1 MAITAKIR
9 SYSEREEKSDK
20 KESKLTPDLI
30 RDRLFYFRDVAHFYH
45 QETKGGWEH
54 DALGQLYKGVE
65 DFQDDIP
72 EKIMGYM
79 GGKRLGKLNRIQVP
93 EYSSSADSMKLAKDL
108 ISFSHELM
116 LWAEDHEFCD
126 IENLAQGLSGLG
138 AKTVYRLT
146 LQG

>member
-9 SYSEREEKSDK
+9 YGSEGEDMKAKSSLSPEE
-20 KESKLTPDLI
+20 I
-30 RDRLFYFRDVAHFYH
+30 RDRLFYFRDAAHEYH
-45 QETKGGWEH
+45 QQTKGGWEH
-54 DALGQLYKGVE
+54 DALGKLYDGIA
-65 DFQDDIP
+65 DLQDDIP

-93 EYSSSADSMKLAKDL
+93 EYSSSADSMKLAKEIID
-108 ISFSHELM
+108 FAHEVYE
-116 LWAEDHEFCD
+116 WAGSKKFCD
-126 IENLAQGLSGLG
+126 VENKAQELSGLG

>member
-1 MAITAKIR
+1 M
-9 SYSEREEKSDK
+9 
-20 KESKLTPDLI
+20 TPELI
-30 RDRLFYFRDVAHFYH
+30 RDRLFYFRDAAHEYH
-45 QETKGGWEH
+45 QQTKGGWEH

-108 ISFSHELM
+108 IAFSHELM
-116 LWAEDHEFCD
+116 VWAEDHEFCD

>member
-9 SYSEREEKSDK
+9 SYSEREDKEEK

-30 RDRLFYFRDVAHFYH
+30 RDRLFYFRDAAHFYH

-54 DALGQLYKGVE
+54 DALGKLYDGIA
-65 DFQDDIP
+65 DFEDDIP

-93 EYSSSADSMKLAKDL
+93 DYSSSADSMKLAKEL
-108 ISFSHELM
+108 IDFAYEVYE
-116 LWAEDHEFCD
+116 WAGEHKFCD
-126 IENLAQGLSGLG
+126 VENLAQSLSGLG

>member
-9 SYSEREEKSDK
+9 YNSDKEEKEEK
-20 KESKLTPDLI
+20 KSSKITPEEI
-30 RDRLFYFRDVAHFYH
+30 RDRLFYFRDAAHEYH
-45 QETKGGWEH
+45 QQTKGGWEH
-54 DALGQLYKGVE
+54 DALGQLYEGIALFE
-65 DFQDDIP
+65 DDIP

-108 ISFSHELM
+108 IDFAYEVYE
-116 LWAEDHEFCD
+116 WAGDNHFCD
-126 IENLAQGLSGLG
+126 VENKAQELSGLG

-146 LQG
+146 LHG

>member
-9 SYSEREEKSDK
+9 YGSEREEKK
-20 KESKLTPDLI
+20 EKESKLTPELI
-30 RDRLFYFRDVAHFYH
+30 RDRLFYFRDAAHEYH
-45 QETKGGWEH
+45 QQTKGGWEH

-108 ISFSHELM
+108 IDFSHDLM
-116 LWAEDHEFCD
+116 VWAENHEFCD

>member
-9 SYSEREEKSDK
+9 TYSEREDKEQK
-20 KESKLTPDLI
+20 KESKMTPDMI
-30 RDRLFYFRDVAHFYH
+30 RDRLFYFRDAAHHYH

-54 DALGQLYKGVE
+54 DALGKLYDGIS
-65 DFQDDIP
+65 DFEDDIP

-108 ISFSHELM
+108 IDFSYEVYE
-116 LWAEDHEFCD
+116 WAGDNKFCD
-126 IENLAQGLSGLG
+126 VENLAQGLSGLA

>member
-9 SYSEREEKSDK
+9 SYSEREEKMEK
-20 KESKLTPDLI
+20 KERLTPELI
-30 RDRLFYFRDVAHFYH
+30 RDRLFYFRDAAHFYH

-54 DALGQLYKGVE
+54 HALGKLYDGIS
-65 DFQDDIP
+65 DYQDDIP

-93 EYSSSADSMKLAKDL
+93 EYQSAADSMKLAKDL
-108 ISFSHELM
+108 IDFAYEVYE
-116 LWAEDHEFCD
+116 WAGDHKFCD
-126 IENLAQGLSGLG
+126 VENKAQELSGLA

>member
-9 SYSEREEKSDK
+9 SYSEREDKEEK
-20 KESKLTPDLI
+20 KESKMTPDLI
-30 RDRLFYFRDVAHFYH
+30 RDRLFYFRDAAHHYH

-54 DALGQLYKGVE
+54 DALGKLYDGIS
-65 DFQDDIP
+65 DFEDDIP

-108 ISFSHELM
+108 IDFSYEVYE
-116 LWAEDHEFCD
+116 WAGEHKFCD
-126 IENLAQGLSGLG
+126 IENLAQSLSGLG

>member
-9 SYSEREEKSDK
+9 YGGEREEK
-20 KESKLTPDLI
+20 KEGKLTPELI
-30 RDRLFYFRDVAHFYH
+30 RDRLFYFRDAAHEYH
-45 QETKGGWEH
+45 QQTKGGWEH

-79 GGKRLGKLNRIQVP
+79 GGKRLGKLNRIQVQ

-108 ISFSHELM
+108 IAFSHELM
-116 LWAEDHEFCD
+116 VWAEDHEFCD

>member
-9 SYSEREEKSDK
+9 YSSEREDK
-20 KESKLTPDLI
+20 KESKLNAELI
-30 RDRLFYFRDVAHFYH
+30 RDRLFYFRDAAHEYH
-45 QETKGGWEH
+45 QQTKGGWEH

-108 ISFSHELM
+108 IAFSHELM
-116 LWAEDHEFCD
+116 VWAEDHEFCD